1 MPTNKELAGAFL
13 QEFEA
18 HGEKLDFAWD
28 SQKIVLKSNQT
39 EERVPLW
46 RLDLMVFQF
55 LAAHA
60 VLTQVSVADV
70 VDEVLSRIM

>member
-1 MPTNKELAGAFL
+1 MPTKTDLAGAFL
-13 QEFEA
+13 KEIED

-28 SQKIVLKSNQT
+28 SQKIVLKRDQAA
-39 EERVPLW
+39 ERVPLW

-60 VLTQVSVADV
+60 ALSQASVTEV